1 MSNVNPPVLAESPVT
16 ATDRLALTLFFA
28 LVIHAMVILG
38 ITFGVYDD
46 PEPENVPPTLDI
58 TIATR
63 NTPAPD
69 EADYLAQTSQDGGGN
84 VSEKIKPTMTM
95 PAMAPVVEPQ
105 QPIPAPTQIITALE
119 SDIQI
124 IEESKETPETEQPDS
139 KAAELIE
146 RMMEMDVLSEQI
158 SESRQAYAQRPRQV
172 FISART
178 QEYKYANYMSEWV
191 KKVERVGNLNYP
203 AAARRGKISGKLMM
217 EVALNAD
224 GTVHKISI
232 LRPSGEPVIDEAAKR
247 IVNLAAPFPPFPP
260 EILENTDILNI
271 TRTWEFSTSNQLSS
285 H

>member
-1 MSNVNPPVLAESPVT
+1 MSNVNTPVLAESPVT

-38 ITFGVYDD
+38 ITFGMYDD

-63 NTPAPD
+63 NTPPPD

-105 QPIPAPTQIITALE
+105 QPIPAPTQVITALE
-119 SDIQI
+119 SDIQLV
-124 IEESKETPETEQPDS
+124 EESKETPETEQPDS
-139 KAAELIE
+139 KTAELIE

-178 QEYKYANYMSEWV
+178 QEYKYANYMREWV
-191 KKVERVGNLNYP
+191 RKVERVGNLNYP

>member
-1 MSNVNPPVLAESPVT
+1 MSNIDTPVLADSPVT

-28 LVIHAMVILG
+28 LVLHAMVILG

-46 PEPENVPPTLDI
+46 PDPEKALPTLDI

-63 NTPAPD
+63 TTPPPD

-95 PAMAPVVEPQ
+95 PERAPVVEAQ
-105 QPIPAPTQIITALE
+105 QPVPAPTQVITALE
-119 SDIQI
+119 SDRQVK
-124 IEESKETPETEQPDS
+124 ESSKETPETAQPEI

-146 RMMEMDVLSEQI
+146 RMMEIDILSEQI

-203 AAARRGKISGKLMM
+203 AAARRARISGKLMM

-224 GTVHKISI
+224 GTVHEISI
-232 LRPSGEPVIDEAAKR
+232 LRPSGEPIIDEAAKR

-271 TRTWEFSTSNQLSS
+271 TRTWEFSTSNKLSS